1 MYFHQKRLVRKGG
14 YEIFLQNIDRVRFQY
29 EHACIHMYWHRKDVE
44 NMLSWFVNK
53 KGMISIYA
61 LIMLSIVAVFITYL
75 TTLIQTQHLQKDI
88 SYVDIYAIHYVKRK
102 IKEQDEVL
110 DTYEE
115 IKHWKQYQLNFYY
128 EKGMVTVTMKSKSIH
143 LRYKFNMMMK
153 RKELSI
159 VHI

>member
-1 MYFHQKRLVRKGG
+1 
-14 YEIFLQNIDRVRFQY
+14 
-29 EHACIHMYWHRKDVE
+29 
-44 NMLSWFVNK
+44 MLSWFVNK

-75 TTLIQTQHLQKDI
+75 TILIQTQHLQKDI

-128 EKGMVTVTMKSKSIH
+128 EKGMVTVTMKSKEHTFKIQIQ
-143 LRYKFNMMMK
+143 YDDEKK
-153 RKELSI
+153 RIINCAYLDDEL
-159 VHI
+159 VN

>member
-1 MYFHQKRLVRKGG
+1 
-14 YEIFLQNIDRVRFQY
+14 
-29 EHACIHMYWHRKDVE
+29 
-44 NMLSWFVNK
+44 MLSWFVNK

-88 SYVDIYAIHYVKRK
+88 SYVDIYAIHYVKKK

-128 EKGMVTVTMKSKSIH
+128 EKGMVTVTMKSKEHTFKIQIQ
-143 LRYKFNMMMK
+143 YDDEKK
-153 RKELSI
+153 RIINCAYLDDEL
-159 VHI
+159 VN

>member
-1 MYFHQKRLVRKGG
+1 
-14 YEIFLQNIDRVRFQY
+14 
-29 EHACIHMYWHRKDVE
+29 
-44 NMLSWFVNK
+44 MLSWFVNK

-128 EKGMVTVTMKSKSIH
+128 EKGMVTVTMKSKEHTFKIQIQ
-143 LRYKFNMMMK
+143 YDDEKK
-153 RKELSI
+153 RIINCAYLDDEL
-159 VHI
+159 VN